1 MYEVIDISTWSQD
14 LSIQASGTREKY
26 WVQATKERKD
36 KLLFKIPKVR
46 GEIWAEKV
54 AAEIG
59 KSIDLNMMNVSFATH
74 NEREGVLLE
83 NFSPN
88 GIEMY
93 DGGEILST
101 VVEQFNPK
109 ELDDYSI
116 ENITKALDHFDLI
129 DQFISVCVFDSLI
142 ANQDRHCE
150 NWAIMLVKGN
160 YEFSPIYDNGSSLGF
175 NESEEVLREYLR
187 DEVRFKAFTN
197 RAKTLIEV
205 NGNRKPKVKQLMD
218 YLSVHFA
225 KTVNREIDRT
235 QSLDY
240 NKLNTI
246 LDKVPDHLMSDIQRD
261 WVVKLIAYRV
271 DWLTY
276 WRKELV

>member
-26 WVQATKERKD
+26 WMQPSQERKE
-36 KLLFKIPKVR
+36 KFLFKIPRVK

-59 KSIDLNMMNVSFATH
+59 KSIGLTMMNVSFATH

-83 NFSPN
+83 NFSPR
-88 GIEMY
+88 GIEMH

-101 VVEQFNPK
+101 IVEQFNPK
-109 ELDDYSI
+109 QLDDYSI
-116 ENITKALDHFDLI
+116 ENIIKALNHFNLI
-129 DQFISVCVFDSLI
+129 GQFISVCVFDSLI

-160 YEFSPIYDNGSSLGF
+160 YNFSPIYDNGASLGF

>member
-26 WVQATKERKD
+26 WMQPSQERKE
-36 KLLFKIPKVR
+36 KFLFKIPRVK

-59 KSIDLNMMNVSFATH
+59 KSIGLTMMNVSFATH

-83 NFSPN
+83 NFSPR
-88 GIEMY
+88 GIEMH

-101 VVEQFNPK
+101 IVEQFNPK
-109 ELDDYSI
+109 KLDDYSI
-116 ENITKALDHFDLI
+116 ENIIKALNHFNLI

-160 YEFSPIYDNGSSLGF
+160 YNFSPIYDNGASLGF

-187 DEVRFKAFTN
+187 DEMRFKAFTN
-197 RAKTLIEV
+197 RARTLIEV

-218 YLSVHFA
+218 YISVHFA
-225 KTVNREIDRT
+225 KTVNREIDRI

-246 LDKVPDHLMSDIQRD
+246 LDKVPDHFMSDVQRD

>member
-142 ANQDRHCE
+142 AYQDRHCE